1 MEFTTFAV
9 RMAKKNSINEKKLRG
24 KLDRESLRKA
34 AYIFKYVGPYKWYL
48 VLGLVLLFLSSVL
61 FLVFPYLAGL
71 LVDIAQGESDFDLS
85 LNRAAW
91 LLGAILIVQGLVSY
105 FRVITFAIVSEK
117 GLADLRKALFNHLL
131 TLQIYFFET
140 NKVGELISRVSADV
154 EKLYSAFSFTL
165 AEFFRQIIV
174 LIVGII
180 FLAITTPKLAGIML
194 LTFPVIVLGAMFF
207 GRYIRTLSKSRQE
220 EMAASN
226 NIFGD
231 ALQSITIV
239 KSFVNESFES
249 IKYGRSTDRVV
260 RVSLKYARAR
270 ALFSVFIITFLFGGL
285 FFIIWMGATMVKD
298 GTMTAGGLVS
308 FVSYTAI
315 IGAAIAGLGNFYT
328 ELLGAMGATERIREI
343 LRENGEFTQTSSDG
357 NAIQTVQPQI
367 QFNNVSFTYPSRPDI
382 PVLKDLS
389 FNVPSGH
396 KVALV
401 GASGAG
407 KSTVFQLLL
416 RFYTEYEGEVQ
427 LGGKEIQSFG
437 LSEYRS
443 IFSIVPQDV
452 ILFGG
457 SIKENIGYGKI
468 DASEDEILQAADQAN
483 AMEFIEKF
491 PEGLDT
497 IVGERGVRLSGGQ
510 KQRIAIA
517 RAILKNPAILLLDE
531 ATSSLDAESEKV
543 VQEALEKLLEGRTS
557 IIIAHRLSTIRNVDQ
572 IIVIDKGRVVEQGDH
587 EQLMADK
594 NGLYHSLAKLQFQD
608 ETVLSE

>member
-1 MEFTTFAV
+1 MS
-9 RMAKKNSINEKKLRG
+9 RRKNIDNKELRG

-34 AYIFKYVGPYKWYL
+34 AYIFKYIGPYKSYL
-48 VLGLVLLFLSSVL
+48 ILGMFLLFLSSVL

-71 LVDIAQGESDFDLS
+71 LVDIAQGKADYDLS
-85 LNRAAW
+85 LSKAAW
-91 LLGAILIVQGLVSY
+91 ILGGILILQGVVSY

-140 NKVGELISRVSADV
+140 NKVGELVSRVSADV
-154 EKLYSAFSFTL
+154 EKMYSAFSFTL

-194 LTFPVIVLGAMFF
+194 LTFPVIVLGAMVF
-207 GRYIRTLSKSRQE
+207 GRYIRKLSKARQQ
-220 EMAASN
+220 EMAETN
-226 NIFGD
+226 NVFSD
-231 ALQSITIV
+231 ALQSIAIV

-249 IKYGRSTDRVV
+249 LKYRSATDRVV
-260 RVSLKYARAR
+260 QVSLKYARAR

-285 FFIIWMGATMVKD
+285 FFIIWMGASMVSN
-298 GTMTAGGLVS
+298 GTLTAGGLVS

-343 LRENGEFTQTSSDG
+343 LREEGELNDVPSDTYSSVLEETKPRIFFD
-357 NAIQTVQPQI
+357 
-367 QFNNVSFTYPSRPDI
+367 NVEFTYPSRPDV
-382 PVLKDLS
+382 PVLKNIS
-389 FNVPSGH
+389 FVVPEGA

-407 KSTVFQLLL
+407 KSTIFQLLL
-416 RFYTEYEGEVQ
+416 RFYGGYNGSIM
-427 LGGKEIQSFG
+427 LGQTDIKEIPLAQF
-437 LSEYRS
+437 RS
-443 IFSIVPQDV
+443 LFSIVPQDV
-452 ILFGG
+452 ILFSG
-457 SIKENIGYGKI
+457 SIKENIGYGKTT
-468 DASEDEILQAADQAN
+468 ATDEEIAAAAEKAN
-483 AMEFIEKF
+483 AMEFIHQF

-497 IVGERGVRLSGGQ
+497 VVGEKGVRLSGGQ

-517 RAILKNPAILLLDE
+517 RAILKDPAILLLDE

-543 VQEALEKLLEGRTS
+543 VQDALEKLMEGRTS

-572 IIVIDKGRVVEQGDH
+572 ILVIDQGKVVEKGSH
-587 EQLMADK
+587 SELMVKED
-594 NGLYHSLAKLQFQD
+594 GLYQSLARLQFED
-608 ETVLSE
+608 KSAVHK

>member
-1 MEFTTFAV
+1 
-9 RMAKKNSINEKKLRG
+9 MAKKGSVDEKKLRG

-91 LLGAILIVQGLVSY
+91 LLGGILVVQGLVSY
-105 FRVITFAIVSEK
+105 FRVLTFAIVSEK

-207 GRYIRTLSKSRQE
+207 GRYIRSLSKSRQE

-239 KSFVNESFES
+239 KSFVNETFES
-249 IKYGRSTDRVV
+249 VKYGRSTDRVV

-343 LRENGEFTQTSSDG
+343 LRENGEFDKLSSHEL
-357 NAIQTVQPQI
+357 AIRDVQPKI
-367 QFNNVSFTYPSRPDI
+367 EFNKVSFRYPSRPDI
-382 PVLKDLS
+382 PVLKELS
-389 FNVPSGH
+389 FDVPKGH

-416 RFYTEYEGEVQ
+416 RFYTEYEGEVL

-443 IFSIVPQDV
+443 MFSIVPQDV

-457 SIKENIGYGKI
+457 SIKENIGYGKT
-468 DASEDEILQAADQAN
+468 DASEGEIMEAAEQAN

-572 IIVIDKGRVVEQGDH
+572 IIVIDKGRVIEQGNH
-587 EQLMADK
+587 EQLMTDK